1 MNSQPQ
7 QDQLM
12 LDLESD
18 LSNKTFEELIY
29 IYYNQ
34 EHYVSNFTQNGR
46 LKNQE
51 LLMEVKKL
59 NNEYENKKIKY
70 NELKNQSEKLLSQF
84 ELKIQELRNKEQ
96 SSFNKNNSYN
106 LDNLIYDMENY
117 ITNKLKNPKEQ
128 LIRDFM
134 NKNITQN
141 EFEDKFKKLS
151 YEFHYYNI
159 ILEQLYQIKRY
170 Q

>member
-1 MNSQPQ
+1 MNSQ

-12 LDLESD
+12 IDLESD
-18 LSNKTFEELIY
+18 LSKKTFEELIY

-59 NNEYENKKIKY
+59 NEEYENKKLKY
-70 NELKNQSEKLLSQF
+70 NELKTDSEKLLAKF
-84 ELKIQELRNKEQ
+84 EYKIQELRNKEQ
-96 SSFNKNNSYN
+96 SHFNKNNSYN
-106 LDNLIYDMENY
+106 LDNLIYDMESY
-117 ITNKLKNPKEQ
+117 IQNKLKNPKEQ

-134 NKNITQN
+134 NKNIEQKD
-141 EFEDKFKKLS
+141 FEERFKKLS
-151 YEFHYYNI
+151 YEFHYYNL

>member
-1 MNSQPQ
+1 MNNNN
-7 QDQLM
+7 QDSLM
-12 LDLESD
+12 IDLEND
-18 LSNKTFEELIY
+18 LIKKTFEELIY

-59 NNEYENKKIKY
+59 NEDYENKKVKY
-70 NELKNQSEKLLSQF
+70 INLKNDSEKVLGQF
-84 ELKIQELRNKEQ
+84 EAKIQELRNKAQ
-96 SSFNKNNSYN
+96 LNSNGNNSYG

-117 ITNKLKNPKEQ
+117 IQNKLKLPKEQ
-128 LIRDFM
+128 LIKDFV
-134 NKNITQN
+134 NKNIQQKD
-141 EFEDKFKKLS
+141 FEEKFKKIS
-151 YEFHYYNI
+151 YDYHYYNL
-159 ILEQLYQIKRY
+159 ILEQLYQIKRL

>member
-1 MNSQPQ
+1 MI
-7 QDQLM
+7 
-12 LDLESD
+12 DLEND
-18 LSNKTFEELIY
+18 LSKKTFEELIY

-59 NNEYENKKIKY
+59 NEEYENKKVRY
-70 NELKNQSEKLLSQF
+70 NNLKNDSEKLLGQF
-84 ELKIQELRNKEQ
+84 EEKIQELRNRGQ
-96 SSFNKNNSYN
+96 SNSNVKNSYN

-117 ITNKLKNPKEQ
+117 IQNKLKNPKEQ
-128 LIRDFM
+128 LIKDFL
-134 NKNITQN
+134 NKNIEQKD
-141 EFEDKFKKLS
+141 FEEKFKKIS
-151 YEFHYYNI
+151 HEYHYYTL
-159 ILEQLYQIKRY
+159 ILEQLYQLKRL